1 MEYLIE
7 NVSKSPYIIDYKFKV
22 SKFEIDDEKIN
33 DLLNF
38 SKKNLQLTETKGAI
52 EIKVY
57 GFIVIYGNA
66 HQDLILKRF
75 KDVKSFINLID
86 ETKYSSYF
94 IAHTIIMIRYILGNF
109 PTQK

>member
-38 SKKNLQLTETKGAI
+38 SKKNLQLTESKGVI
-52 EIKVY
+52 EIKV
-57 GFIVIYGNA
+57 
-66 HQDLILKRF
+66 
-75 KDVKSFINLID
+75 
-86 ETKYSSYF
+86 
-94 IAHTIIMIRYILGNF
+94 
-109 PTQK
+109 